1 MMRTMREIA
10 KPVFW
15 VVAITFIGWLAY
27 GQVTEIF
34 SGGRD
39 VVLKVEG
46 REVRLSEYNSA
57 LQAAYEQVRR
67 QTGGSLTREDE
78 QQAQNQVVDQLV
90 QLLLLE
96 QQYRKLGITVTDQEL
111 VQAAQSSPPPEVM
124 ESPEFQTNGRFD
136 ITKWQRFIA
145 SASDPQF
152 LQSLEARYRQQ
163 IPQMKLVQ
171 YLTADVYV
179 SDPKLWRIYR
189 DQHESV
195 TVAVLAIR
203 PEQIPDQDAPVSDAE
218 LQRYYESHKAD
229 FKRPA
234 VALLSFIAQPRQP
247 YPEDSAAALARA
259 RQIRVQIAKGAKFED
274 VAKKES
280 ADTASGAKGGDLGWV
295 KRDEPAFDPRFM
307 AAVRTLATG
316 VVSQPVLSNFGYH
329 LIRID
334 AVRGDSLHIR
344 HVLIPIELTGKHLDY
359 VEARADTLD
368 KLAAEQ
374 TDGSVLDGV
383 AQKLG
388 LPVAHARLVEGERMT
403 LGRYAIPDVSVWAFE
418 GRVRETSPVIEAGP
432 AYYVFRLD
440 SLTPAGT
447 PPLDQIR
454 DRVLVAARLTKKR
467 EAAERRAAQ
476 SVQALA
482 GATNLLAAGPAHG
495 FVVQTLGP
503 FARLAPPPLIRADPL
518 VVGAAFGLKPGS
530 RSGVI
535 GSRSGFFLLESLKRT
550 VADST
555 AWLKQKDQQRES
567 LLEPAR
573 QARVQAFVAA
583 LRARAKVVDRRKQIF
598 AQASSSGS

>member
-39 VVLKVEG
+39 VVLKVDG
-46 REVRLSEYNSA
+46 REVRLPEYNAA

-96 QQYRKLGITVTDQEL
+96 QQYRKLGITVTNEEL

-171 YLTADVYV
+171 YLTADVHV
-179 SDPKLWRIYR
+179 SDPKLWRIFR

-195 TVAVLAIR
+195 TAVVLALR
-203 PEQIPDQDAPVSDAE
+203 PEQIPDQDVPVSDAE

-234 VALLSFIAQPRQP
+234 VALLSYIAQPRQP
-247 YPEDSAAALARA
+247 YAEDSAAALARA
-259 RQIRVQIAKGAKFED
+259 RQIRTQIAKGAKFED

-280 ADTASGAKGGDLGWV
+280 ADTVSGAKGGDLGWV
-295 KRDEPAFDPRFM
+295 KRNEPAFDPQFM
-307 AAVRTLATG
+307 AALRKLATG

-334 AVRGDSLHIR
+334 AVRGDSLHVR
-344 HVLIPIELTGKHLDY
+344 HILVPIELTGKHLDY

-388 LPVAHARLVEGERMT
+388 LPVARARLVQGERMT

-418 GRVRETSPVIEAGP
+418 GRVRETSPVIEASP

-440 SLTPAGT
+440 SLTPGGT

-454 DRVLVAARLTKKR
+454 DRVLAAARLTKKR

-476 SVQALA
+476 SAQALA
-482 GATNLLAAGPAHG
+482 GATNLLTAGPAHG

-518 VVGAAFGLKPGS
+518 VVGAAFGLNPGS

-535 GSRSGFFLLESLKRT
+535 SSRSGFFLLESLKRT

-573 QARVQAFVAA
+573 QARVQAFLSAV
-583 LRARAKVVDRRKQIF
+583 RARAKVVDRRKQIF

>member
-39 VVLKVEG
+39 VVLKVDG
-46 REVRLSEYNSA
+46 REVRLPEYNAA

-96 QQYRKLGITVTDQEL
+96 QQYRKLGITVTNEEL

-171 YLTADVYV
+171 YLTADVHV
-179 SDPKLWRIYR
+179 SDPKLWRIFR

-195 TVAVLAIR
+195 TAVVLALR
-203 PEQIPDQDAPVSDAE
+203 PEQIPDQDVPVSDAE

-234 VALLSFIAQPRQP
+234 VALLSYIAQPRQP
-247 YPEDSAAALARA
+247 YAEDSAAALARA
-259 RQIRVQIAKGAKFED
+259 RQIRTQIAKGAKFED

-280 ADTASGAKGGDLGWV
+280 ADTVSGAKGGDLGWV
-295 KRDEPAFDPRFM
+295 KRNEPAFDPQFM
-307 AAVRTLATG
+307 AALRKLATG

-334 AVRGDSLHIR
+334 AVRGDSLHVR
-344 HVLIPIELTGKHLDY
+344 HILVPIELTGKHLDY

-388 LPVAHARLVEGERMT
+388 LPVARARLVQGERMT

-440 SLTPAGT
+440 SLTPGGT

-454 DRVLVAARLTKKR
+454 DRVLAAARLTKKR

-476 SVQALA
+476 SAQALA
-482 GATNLLAAGPAHG
+482 GATNLLTAGPAHG

-518 VVGAAFGLKPGS
+518 VVGAAFGLNPGS

-535 GSRSGFFLLESLKRT
+535 SSRSGFFLLESLKRT

-573 QARVQAFVAA
+573 QARVQAFLAA